1 MNTTPTHPTIQ
12 TREQFALRVDAEIRS
27 LQAMQHEINLA
38 LSDCAAYFS
47 AEAHQVLVERMN
59 CAYLEIRSVHL
70 DTVCARQRM
79 IEGE

>member
-1 MNTTPTHPTIQ
+1 MINANNPRKP
-12 TREQFALRVDAEIRS
+12 FALRVDAEIRS
-27 LQAMQHEINLA
+27 LQAMQNEISLA

-47 AEAHQVLVERMN
+47 AEAHQGLVERMN
-59 CAYLEIRSVHL
+59 SAYLEIRSVHL